1 MSSKILDYHHAQK
14 NVHCDK
20 FNLLKMLCTKV
31 YSFKSLFTL
40 KSDIRMD
47 VKSYKKS

>member
-1 MSSKILDYHHAQK
+1 MSSKILDYHNAQK

-31 YSFKSLFTL
+31 YSFKSLL
-40 KSDIRMD
+40 KNLDRIKEMYYNKNR
-47 VKSYKKS
+47 